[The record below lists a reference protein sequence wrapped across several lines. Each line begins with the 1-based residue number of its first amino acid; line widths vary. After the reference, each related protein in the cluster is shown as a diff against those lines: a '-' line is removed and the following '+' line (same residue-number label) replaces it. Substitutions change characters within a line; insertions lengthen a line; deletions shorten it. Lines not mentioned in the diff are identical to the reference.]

1 MSHDPPHIPLPEFPP
16 YLKRERPASRAE
28 RTRQALL
35 EAAFLEIY
43 LKGFR
48 AASLSDILEVSGCTK
63 GALYHHFTDKHAL
76 GLAALG
82 DAFHRFLDHNWYQP
96 LAGTD
101 DPVTEL
107 RRIIERHVNGE
118 LGVDPRLGCPINNLS
133 QEMSPIDE
141 EFRLF
146 LSGVLAEWRGHIADA
161 LERGK
166 AAGTVRADV
175 DAEGVAAY
183 IVATHQGVSGMLKTT
198 RDISLAEKC
207 AHSYFDYLEHLRA

>member
-1 MSHDPPHIPLPEFPP
+1 MTQDATSMPLPEYPA
-16 YLKRERPASRAE
+16 YLKRAAPASRAE
-28 RTRQALL
+28 RTRNALL

-63 GALYHHFTDKHAL
+63 GALYHHFADKHEL
-76 GLAALG
+76 GLAALR

-96 LAGTD
+96 LAATD

-107 RRIIERHVNGE
+107 RRIIERHINGE
-118 LGVDPRLGCPINNLS
+118 LGVDYRLGCPINNLS

-141 EFRLF
+141 EFRQF
-146 LSGVLAEWRGHIADA
+146 LSEVLAQWRGHIAAA

-166 AAGTVRADV
+166 AAGTVRADI
-175 DAEGVAAY
+175 DAEATAAY
-183 IVATHQGVSGMLKTT
+183 IIATHQGVSGMLKTT
-198 RDISLAEKC
+198 RDLSLAEKC